1 MELDELTNCSPE
13 DSARFQVL
21 AEALSLDEA
30 SEIAFR
36 QRVNWLLADEG
47 KRRQLAE
54 KAALEWLAYVLALY
68 QASSGREFKRL
79 PRVFDL
85 PVFCSMRAP
94 IHQGLIGNH
103 PDFENDEDSYDEDE
117 T

>member
-13 DSARFQVL
+13 DAARFQVL
-21 AEALSLDEA
+21 IDGLSLDEA

-36 QRVNWLLADEG
+36 KRVDWLLSDEG
-47 KRRQLAE
+47 RRQHLAQ
-54 KAALEWLAYVLALY
+54 KAALEWLAYVLAVY
-68 QASSGREFKRL
+68 QAGSGRKFARL

-85 PVFCSMRAP
+85 PVFDSMRAP

-103 PDFENDEDSYDEDE
+103 PDFDDDEDFDEEDDD
-117 T
+117 